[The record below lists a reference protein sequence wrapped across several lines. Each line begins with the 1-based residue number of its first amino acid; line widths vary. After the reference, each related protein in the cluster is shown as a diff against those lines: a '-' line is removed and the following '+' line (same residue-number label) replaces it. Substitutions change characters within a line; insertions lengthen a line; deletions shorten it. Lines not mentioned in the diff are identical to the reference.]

1 MVSALLLL
9 RPCNIYYVPINHIT
23 PFCLCVKQP
32 RPYIAPIRE
41 MAHGSF
47 IEQPIF
53 CYHAHFL
60 HLTQNGYKQ
69 LIFSTFNSVGYT
81 YKHLTHHLAHLSIL
95 HMSYYV
101 VPGTLC
107 GNGGG
112 IFEQREVEF
121 SIYPTKNRLSLYRQ
135 TQVYVPS
142 YSAGNRVYPTCMQC
156 VTLLAEC
163 KMLHDVSYTT

>member
-1 MVSALLLL
+1 MQYLLHDHLPHNALL
-9 RPCNIYYVPINHIT
+9 
-23 PFCLCVKQP
+23 FLCKV
-32 RPYIAPIRE
+32 IAALHNPQSRNGAWE
-41 MAHGSF
+41 FYRTTTSF
-47 IEQPIF
+47 
-53 CYHAHFL
+53 YHAHFI
-60 HLTQNGYKQ
+60 HLTQNGHKQ
-69 LIFSTFNSVGYT
+69 LIFNAFNSVGYT

-101 VPGTLC
+101 VPGTMC

-112 IFEQREVEF
+112 IFGQREVEF
-121 SIYPTKNRLSLYRQ
+121 SVYPTKNRLSLYRQ

-163 KMLHDVSYTT
+163 KILHDVSYTT

>member
-1 MVSALLLL
+1 M
-9 RPCNIYYVPINHIT
+9 T
-23 PFCLCVKQP
+23 PN
-32 RPYIAPIRE
+32 RE

-101 VPGTLC
+101 VPGTMC

-112 IFEQREVEF
+112 IFGQREVGF
-121 SIYPTKNRLSLYRQ
+121 SVSPTKNRLSLYRQ

-142 YSAGNRVYPTCMQC
+142 YSAGNKVYPTCMQC

-163 KMLHDVSYTT
+163 KMLHDVSYTA